1 MGSGFAARGV
11 LPFLRLL
18 TCRQIRNRTATAI
31 AARVKKLGGAAL
43 VSPTISRI
51 TTMRAIPAVPI
62 IMEERNA
69 ALRSL

>member
-31 AARVKKLGGAAL
+31 AGGVKKIGGASL
-43 VSPTISRI
+43 VGPTLSRI
-51 TTMRAIPAVPI
+51 ATVRSMTAVPI